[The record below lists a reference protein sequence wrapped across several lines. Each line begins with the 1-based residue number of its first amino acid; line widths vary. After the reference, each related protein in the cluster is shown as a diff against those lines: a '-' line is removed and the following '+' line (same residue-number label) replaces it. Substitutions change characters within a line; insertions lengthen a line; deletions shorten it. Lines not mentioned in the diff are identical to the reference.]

1 MVWQTLD
8 HDFYLPLYEAKF
20 VWHFDHRF
28 SSYHN
33 YGKVKGRGGR
43 GLPPVQEDEYSDV
56 NFRIQPRYWVSE
68 KELIM
73 RIRQE
78 DWPHKWFFGFRDVTS
93 AKLERTFVSSF
104 VPRSAIGNKFPIIV
118 SSANPELIV
127 ALCAC
132 LNSIPFDYFV
142 RQKIGGTTM
151 NYFIVEQLPVLPP
164 SQFSE
169 FDLEYIR
176 SRVLQLVY
184 TAQDMKEFAK
194 DLGFDGVPFKW
205 DSGKRAILQSELDA
219 YFARLYC
226 LNRDE
231 LRYILDPSD
240 VCGENYPSETFRV
253 LKERETKEYGE
264 YRTQR
269 LVLEAWDRLEAGQLI
284 SAA

>member
-1 MVWQTLD
+1 MRLLLGVVML
-8 HDFYLPLYEAKF
+8 A
-20 VWHFDHRF
+20 
-28 SSYHN
+28 
-33 YGKVKGRGGR
+33 RG
-43 GLPPVQEDEYSDV
+43 
-56 NFRIQPRYWVSE
+56 
-68 KELIM
+68 
-73 RIRQE
+73 
-78 DWPHKWFFGFRDVTS
+78 H
-93 AKLERTFVSSF
+93 
-104 VPRSAIGNKFPIIV
+104 
-118 SSANPELIV
+118 
-127 ALCAC
+127 
-132 LNSIPFDYFV
+132 SIPFDYFV

-169 FDLEYIR
+169 VDLEYIR

-184 TAQDMKEFAK
+184 TAQDMKEFAI
-194 DLGFDGVPFKW
+194 DLGYDGVPFEW
-205 DSGKRAILQSELDA
+205 NNEKRAILQSELDA
-219 YFARLYC
+219 YFSRLYG

-269 LVLEAWDRLEAGQLI
+269 LVLEAWDKLEAGQLN